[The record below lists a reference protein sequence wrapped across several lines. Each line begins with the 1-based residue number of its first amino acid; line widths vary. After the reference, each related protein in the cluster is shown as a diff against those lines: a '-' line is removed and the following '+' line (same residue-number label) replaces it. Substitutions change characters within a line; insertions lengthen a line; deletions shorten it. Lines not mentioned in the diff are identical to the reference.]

1 MYKIRINLYETNMN
15 KINANS
21 SIIFEEMARTWKF
34 EIMMMMYFDRRF
46 MNFTI
51 DLYLQLRGANNML
64 YITFNDYNFIAKL
77 CKQCDFQI
85 FQQINDGRK

>member
-15 KINANS
+15 KINASS

-64 YITFNDYNFIAKL
+64 YITFNDYNFITKL